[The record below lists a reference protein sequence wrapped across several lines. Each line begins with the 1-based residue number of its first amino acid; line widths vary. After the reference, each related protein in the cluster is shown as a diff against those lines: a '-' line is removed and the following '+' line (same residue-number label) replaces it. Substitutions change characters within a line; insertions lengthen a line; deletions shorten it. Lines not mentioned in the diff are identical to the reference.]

1 MNLVLWLAAGLLTAV
16 FGATG
21 ILKLTQSRDH
31 LHRSGMTW
39 VDDFSTPAVRTIGAL
54 ELLGALALV
63 MPSAFGT
70 ATWLTPLA
78 AIGLTLLMAGAVI
91 VHLRRHEASLAVG
104 TALLLLLAAFV
115 AWGRLGPYP
124 L

>member
-31 LHRSGMTW
+31 LLRSGMTW

-63 MPSAFGT
+63 MPAAFGA

-104 TALLLLLAAFV
+104 TGLLLLLAAFV
-115 AWGRLGPYP
+115 AWGRVGPYP

>member
-1 MNLVLWLAAGLLTAV
+1 MNLVLWLVAGLLTAV

-31 LHRSGMTW
+31 LARSGITW
-39 VDDFSTPAVRTIGAL
+39 VEDFSTPAIRTIGAL
-54 ELLGALALV
+54 ELLAALALV
-63 MPSAFGT
+63 LPAAFGT

-78 AIGLTLLMAGAVI
+78 AVGLTLLMAGAVI
-91 VHLRRHEASLAVG
+91 VHLRRHEPGLAVG
-104 TALLLLLAAFV
+104 TGLLLLLAALV